1 MGDIISSDI
10 NFSIEVGSKLFNWRY
25 GSMTVKS
32 IEGEYIIL
40 DIDDCDGISEDKL
53 FLEPWK
59 GHLKEIPKKFAKNS
73 IDKWLFKVSDR
84 VGSTKPA
91 YGDKSVICDEMFLR
105 KLHKSFDSQLVMECK
120 NNFAAYLSKSKAVE
134 KGITPKDNDTE
145 EDNSN
150 NVKEIQELSEMRE
163 ELEAKRLKKEDELET
178 ASNKI
183 LDYDLQMKN
192 IEGNISR
199 YKKKISEKERRIIA
213 KESEIDKIEAEE
225 NSNSYGKNQGIII
238 DIESEIRRLEDGIE
252 ELKNEINEAGL
263 NMEKISKEQGKLAI
277 KKNQL
282 SKEILD
288 LRKKVEN
295 MERDIQILL

>member
-1 MGDIISSDI
+1 MSSDI
-10 NFSIEVGSKLFNWRY
+10 NYNIEVGSKLYNWRY

-40 DIDDCDGISEDKL
+40 DIDDCDGISESDL
-53 FLEPWK
+53 ILEPWK
-59 GHLKEIPKKFAKNS
+59 GHLNEMPKRFSKNS
-73 IDKWLFKVSDR
+73 IDKWLFKVPDR

-120 NNFAAYLSKSKAVE
+120 NNFAAYLAKSKAAE
-134 KGITPKDNDTE
+134 KRITPKENE
-145 EDNSN
+145 GYNSN
-150 NVKEIQELSEMRE
+150 NIKEIQELSEMRE
-163 ELEAKRLKKEDELET
+163 ELEAKRLIKEDELEI

-192 IEGNISR
+192 IEGNISK

-213 KESEIDKIEAEE
+213 KESEIDKIEAEA
-225 NSNSYGKNQGIII
+225 NSNTYGKNQGIII
-238 DIESEIRRLEDGIE
+238 DIEAEIRRLEDGIE

-263 NMEKISKEQGKLAI
+263 KMEKISKEQGKLSI

-282 SKEILD
+282 SKEIQE
-288 LRKKVEN
+288 LRQKVEN
-295 MERDIQILL
+295 MEKDLQILV